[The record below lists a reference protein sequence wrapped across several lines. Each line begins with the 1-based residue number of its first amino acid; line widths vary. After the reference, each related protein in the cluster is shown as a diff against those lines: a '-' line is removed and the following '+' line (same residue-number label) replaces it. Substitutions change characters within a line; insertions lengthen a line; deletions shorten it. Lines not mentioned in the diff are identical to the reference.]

1 MAQKRLRDS
10 KDDSPAHD
18 EAFADAG
25 AEDSLVRHE
34 ASHAAMGTVFS
45 IAAYGANSE
54 RLQDSLARSFREIER
69 LDNLMSRYKP
79 QSELSTI
86 NREAFHRAVVV
97 TPELFS
103 LLEGSLRF
111 SEQTSGA
118 FDITVGPLMK
128 LWGFFRGCGRLP
140 EPDELE
146 QALRRTGYRH
156 IKLDAAAH
164 TLQFDEPGIELDLG
178 AIGKGYAVD
187 RVVEILRAD
196 GVSRALVSGGTSS
209 IYAIGAPP
217 GEQGWK
223 ISVCDPF
230 DRRKQA
236 CSLRLRNMSISISG
250 SQEKQFLLDGKV
262 YTHLLD
268 PRNGKPVEDMLMT
281 VVLAPTNTASDA
293 LSTAFFVSGVKQTQA
308 YLQNHPNLTAMFY
321 LPKGSSRTPEQ
332 VVLKSNLIALP
343 ANYFV
348 WP

>member
-1 MAQKRLRDS
+1 MAQKRLKDS
-10 KDDSPAHD
+10 KDDSPAHG
-18 EAFADAG
+18 EAFTDAG

-45 IAAYGANSE
+45 IAAYGTNSE
-54 RLQDSLARSFREIER
+54 RLQDSVARSFREIER
-69 LDNLMSRYKP
+69 LDILMSRYKP

-86 NREAFHRAVVV
+86 NLEGFHRPVVV
-97 TPELFS
+97 TPELFR
-103 LLEGSLRF
+103 LLEDSVRF
-111 SEQTSGA
+111 SEQTCGA

-128 LWGFFRGCGRLP
+128 SWGFFRGRGRLP
-140 EPDELE
+140 EPCELE
-146 QALRRTGYRH
+146 QALRRIGYGH
-156 IKLDAAAH
+156 IKLDVAAH
-164 TLQFDEPGIELDLG
+164 TLRFDEAGIELDLG
-178 AIGKGYAVD
+178 AIGKGYSVD

-196 GVSRALVSGGTSS
+196 GVSRALVSAGTSS

-217 GEQGWK
+217 GKHGWE

-250 SQEKQFLLDGKV
+250 SQEKSFLLDGKF

-268 PRNGKPVEDMLMT
+268 PRNGKPVEDILMT
-281 VVLAPTNTASDA
+281 VVIASSSAASDA

-308 YLQNHPNLTAMFY
+308 YLQNHPNLTVMFY
-321 LPKGSSRTPEQ
+321 LPNGSSRTLEQ

-343 ANYFV
+343 ADSFI
-348 WP
+348 WS